1 MPSINSMRK
10 MLPSQLVFDSSVY
23 PFMRELFQSMV
34 ERYRKMIDSTVS
46 EVFETIMENDQQYP
60 LVTNWPSRLESI
72 VQTIEKCLANTI
84 EIGLC
89 YDLQSLTSSV
99 VKQLEKFLMQICYHI
114 GQFSNK
120 KMHFGAPNPASLT
133 QV

>member
-1 MPSINSMRK
+1 
-10 MLPSQLVFDSSVY
+10 
-23 PFMRELFQSMV
+23 MV

-60 LVTNWPSRLESI
+60 LVTSWPSRLESI

-99 VKQLEKFLMQICYHI
+99 VKQLEKFLM
-114 GQFSNK
+114 
-120 KMHFGAPNPASLT
+120 
-133 QV
+133 